1 MRTRAET
8 DIPVYSYGPITF
20 LDKFGNNRCH
30 GSWLCFALLPT
41 VGFVSDSF
49 STFFSFVRFSLSLNF
64 LFIIHYI
71 VCVALRRPPKFKFHP
86 ATNLS
91 SATMIITRAL
101 SITNFIVASSA
112 LSFQVGVLYPWHKQL
127 DDDFEALKREH
138 LRVLTAVEGKVGRTQ
153 EPALLEEHRPSIL
166 SMIGNLAPW
175 KA

>member
-1 MRTRAET
+1 
-8 DIPVYSYGPITF
+8 
-20 LDKFGNNRCH
+20 
-30 GSWLCFALLPT
+30 
-41 VGFVSDSF
+41 
-49 STFFSFVRFSLSLNF
+49 
-64 LFIIHYI
+64 
-71 VCVALRRPPKFKFHP
+71 
-86 ATNLS
+86 
-91 SATMIITRAL
+91 MIITRAL

-166 SMIGNLAPW
+166 GMIGNLAPW

>member
-1 MRTRAET
+1 MSR
-8 DIPVYSYGPITF
+8 V
-20 LDKFGNNRCH
+20 L
-30 GSWLCFALLPT
+30 AL
-41 VGFVSDSF
+41 FC
-49 STFFSFVRFSLSLNF
+49 STSNCWFCVRLLFNF
-64 LFIIHYI
+64 LLFCSFLFVAQFPFHHSLHC